1 MTRRRIGLL
10 FILALQAHAVPFTT
24 QTRLT
29 FDVILPLWG
38 HRGPHPTPTG
48 ARVNWSSLC

>member
-38 HRGPHPTPTG
+38 HRGPHSTPTG